1 MRLHG
6 AEGAGSRHCRLFPL
20 YLSCSPAASLISRVL
35 QKNGLY
41 AEKRAS
47 ARIKSP
53 PKGINGFADPEP
65 SGFDGLRT
73 GAWRVQACGR
83 GRGGGPEA
91 GAWGPGPWGRRC
103 MPLRGKVRAAPL
115 ALAMPDFFIVLYR
128 IPCSAC
134 RRALPCFAANL
145 LRLDCQRTRSHPT
158 GRGPSACVPAA
169 SAFGSV

>member
-1 MRLHG
+1 
-6 AEGAGSRHCRLFPL
+6 
-20 YLSCSPAASLISRVL
+20 
-35 QKNGLY
+35 
-41 AEKRAS
+41 
-47 ARIKSP
+47 
-53 PKGINGFADPEP
+53 
-65 SGFDGLRT
+65 
-73 GAWRVQACGR
+73 
-83 GRGGGPEA
+83 
-91 GAWGPGPWGRRC
+91 

-169 SAFGSV
+169 SAFGSVQTRARPTSRGRARRVSFRLGQTCWQTAAIHVQGLAACIEAGGWSRFARDARLDRTGAQRR